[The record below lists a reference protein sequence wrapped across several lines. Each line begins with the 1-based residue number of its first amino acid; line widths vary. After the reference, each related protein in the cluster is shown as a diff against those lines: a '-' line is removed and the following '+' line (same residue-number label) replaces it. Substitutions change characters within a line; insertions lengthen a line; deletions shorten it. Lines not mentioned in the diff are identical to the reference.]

1 MIIITADLNE
11 WDIIDGESI
20 EDMVLRNSVAVI
32 HDESSLNIDND
43 IMKSVSESIIYFS
56 PQ

>member
-1 MIIITADLNE
+1 MIIITADLNG

-43 IMKSVSESIIYFS
+43 IMKSVSESIIYFLL
-56 PQ
+56 P